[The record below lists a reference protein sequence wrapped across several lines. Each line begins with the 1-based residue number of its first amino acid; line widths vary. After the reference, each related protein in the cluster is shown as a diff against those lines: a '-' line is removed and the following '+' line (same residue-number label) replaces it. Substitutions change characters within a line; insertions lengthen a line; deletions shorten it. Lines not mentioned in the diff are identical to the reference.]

1 MIPYKGKVTIERTL
15 KYIKE
20 TMGYNLNDYN
30 FTDLRFRLSEED
42 LSYYI
47 FKIIKQ
53 DQQFVMNEG
62 AKVEECLDILLHI
75 CQVLGVSI
83 VNKEN
88 KKMLDEYLDLY
99 LKNNDL
105 FPKNEDLDKLVSSF
119 NDKKIPLEFLRY
131 MFSNKAFN
139 FTTEST
145 PTLNHF
151 IDYLI
156 KARQYY
162 TDDRALLS
170 SVINL
175 ALSVDAEDLM
185 FGSDKDISKLVEK
198 KLNDDRKAN
207 GIYNVDE
214 FTLEELDRK
223 LSQFE
228 SIVTNLQNLVDLTE
242 QQISEIKST
251 TRDSKDAINNTRLQT
266 LKALKI
272 EASGVINDFRK
283 TYLELLNKEKEN
295 LVSQK
300 DMLMTDMQV
309 EFDKKKLELESLT
322 ADLGQR
328 IAIELGRIRQQSS
341 YSIDQMKDF
350 ISNNEEV
357 KKMFDVAKQDQAFL
371 SRLAKMDNIP
381 MPELGVS
388 AMPTTA
394 VSVAGAIPM
403 PSIIVPK
410 PEREVVEK
418 INYYFDTNIPFK
430 DRFKELMDKKKE
442 DIKKTGAIYHEKF
455 DDLLTII
462 LNNDVPYMFGPS
474 GCGKTYMIEKQL
486 AKLLGLDVVTN
497 GFIMYETDILGFNN
511 ANGVYVPSNF
521 YRCYKYGD
529 IIFLDELDNSSPS
542 STIVLNSFIG
552 NDEDSYYTFPNGDRV
567 KRHSNFRILAAGNT
581 RGNGRTESHNTRKK
595 IDEAVMQR
603 LTPVEIDYDNRIEKN
618 ILVDYPEWYNFAINF
633 RNAIKEIKIGGSDGP
648 NYNGTLT
655 TRDIEAIRRYKRDNS
670 FSDEKIIEYEVI
682 ENKDID
688 YLQQI
693 ISEMEALA
701 SKRQFTEGGIELFE
715 KFKVLS
721 KNRRY

>member
-1 MIPYKGKVTIERTL
+1 MIPYKGKVTLERTL
-15 KYIKE
+15 KHIE
-20 TMGYNLNDYN
+20 TMGQNLNDYN

-42 LSYYI
+42 LSHYI
-47 FKIIKQ
+47 FKSINVV
-53 DQQFVMNEG
+53 DHAGV
-62 AKVEECLDILLHI
+62 ALDILPHFCEL
-75 CQVLGVSI
+75 LGVSI

-88 KKMLDEYLDLY
+88 KKLLDEYMDLY
-99 LKNNDL
+99 LKNEDL
-105 FPKNEDLDKLVSSF
+105 FPKNGDLDKLVSSF

-139 FTTEST
+139 LTKEDT

-175 ALSVDAEDLM
+175 VESVDAEDLM
-185 FGSDKDISKLVEK
+185 FGFDKDIAKLVEN

-242 QQISEIKST
+242 QQITEIKSE
-251 TRDSKDAINNTRLQT
+251 TRDSKDTINNTRLQT
-266 LKALKI
+266 LKALKL
-272 EASGVINDFRK
+272 EASSVINDFRK

-309 EFDKKKLELESLT
+309 EFDKKKLELEALT

-357 KKMFDVAKQDQAFL
+357 RKMFDVAKQDQAFL
-371 SRLAKMDNIP
+371 NRLAKMDNIP
-381 MPELGVS
+381 MPELGTS
-388 AMPTTA
+388 AMPGVVPTVPVT
-394 VSVAGAIPM
+394 GAIAM

-442 DIKKTGAIYHEKF
+442 DIKNTGAIYHEKF

-529 IIFLDELDNSSPS
+529 MIFLDELDNSTPS

-552 NDEDSYYTFPNGDRV
+552 NDDDSYYTFPNGDRV

-603 LTPVEIDYDNRIEKN
+603 LTPVEIDYDNRIEEK
-618 ILVDYPEWYNFAINF
+618 ILVDYPGWYNFAINF

-682 ENKDID
+682 ENKDVD
-688 YLQQI
+688 YLNQI
-693 ISEMEALA
+693 IEEMETLE
-701 SKRQFTEGGIELFE
+701 SQGQFTEGGIELFE

>member
-1 MIPYKGKVTIERTL
+1 MIPYKGKVTLERTL
-15 KYIKE
+15 KHIE
-20 TMGYNLNDYN
+20 TMGYNLNYN

-42 LSYYI
+42 ISYYI
-47 FKIIKQ
+47 FKLIKQ
-53 DQQFVMNEG
+53 DKLSDG
-62 AKVEECLDILLHI
+62 LDILPHL
-75 CQVLGVSI
+75 CEVLGVSV

-88 KKMLDEYLDLY
+88 KKLLDDYVDLY
-99 LKNNDL
+99 LKNVEL
-105 FPKNEDLDKLVSSF
+105 FPEDEDLDKLVSSF

-175 ALSVDAEDLM
+175 VESVDAEDLM
-185 FGSDKDISKLVEK
+185 FGSDKDITKLVEK
-198 KLNDDRKAN
+198 KLNDDRKSN

-223 LSQFE
+223 LSEFE
-228 SIVTNLQNLVDLTE
+228 SLATDLQNLVDLTE
-242 QQISEIKST
+242 QQINEIKQET
-251 TRDSKDAINNTRLQT
+251 KDSKDTIVSTRIQT
-266 LKALKI
+266 LKALKL
-272 EASGVINDFRK
+272 EAGKVINNFRK
-283 TYLELLNKEKEN
+283 AYMELLNKEKEN

-300 DMLMTDMQV
+300 DMLMADMQV

-357 KKMFDVAKQDQAFL
+357 RKMFDVAKQDQAFL

-381 MPELGVS
+381 IPELGVS
-388 AMPTTA
+388 TMPGAART
-394 VSVAGAIPM
+394 VPVAGAIAM

-442 DIKKTGAIYHEKF
+442 DIKNTGAIYHEKF

-486 AKLLGLDVVTN
+486 AKLLGLNVVTN

-603 LTPVEIDYDNRIEKN
+603 LTPVEIDYDNRIEEK
-618 ILVDYPEWYNFAINF
+618 ILVDYPGWYNFAINF

-655 TRDIEAIRRYKRDNS
+655 TRDIEAIRRYKTDDS

-682 ENKDID
+682 ENKDVD
-688 YLQQI
+688 YLNQI
-693 ISEMEALA
+693 IEEMESLE
-701 SKRQFTEGGIELFE
+701 SKGEFTEGGIELFE

>member
-1 MIPYKGKVTIERTL
+1 MIPYKGKVTLERTL
-15 KYIKE
+15 KYIE
-20 TMGYNLNDYN
+20 TMGQNLNDYN

-42 LSYYI
+42 LSHYI
-47 FKIIKQ
+47 FKSINVV
-53 DQQFVMNEG
+53 DHAGV
-62 AKVEECLDILLHI
+62 ALDILPHFCEL
-75 CQVLGVSI
+75 LGVSI

-88 KKMLDEYLDLY
+88 KKLLDEYMDLY
-99 LKNNDL
+99 LKNEDL
-105 FPKNEDLDKLVSSF
+105 FPKNIDLDKLVSSF

-139 FTTEST
+139 LTKENTS
-145 PTLNHF
+145 TLNHF

-175 ALSVDAEDLM
+175 VESVDAEDLM
-185 FGSDKDISKLVEK
+185 FGSDKDITKLVEK

-223 LSQFE
+223 LSEFE
-228 SIVTNLQNLVDLTE
+228 SLATDLQNLVDLTE
-242 QQISEIKST
+242 QQINEIKQET
-251 TRDSKDAINNTRLQT
+251 KDSKDTIVSTRIQT
-266 LKALKI
+266 LKALKL
-272 EASGVINDFRK
+272 EAGKVINNFRK
-283 TYLELLNKEKEN
+283 AYMELLNKEKEN

-300 DMLMTDMQV
+300 DMLMADMQV
-309 EFDKKKLELESLT
+309 EFDKKKLELEALASNV
-322 ADLGQR
+322 GQR

-357 KKMFDVAKQDQAFL
+357 RKMFDVAKQDQAFL

-388 AMPTTA
+388 AMPGA
-394 VSVAGAIPM
+394 VGSPVGTVPVAGAIAM

-442 DIKKTGAIYHEKF
+442 DIEKTGAIYHEKF

-529 IIFLDELDNSSPS
+529 MIFLDELDNSSPS

-552 NDEDSYYTFPNGDRV
+552 NDDDSYYTFPNGDRV

-603 LTPVEIDYDNRIEKN
+603 LTPVEIDYDNRIEEK
-618 ILVDYPEWYNFAINF
+618 ILVDYPGWYNFAINF

-655 TRDIEAIRRYKRDNS
+655 TRDIEAIRRYKSDDS

-682 ENKDID
+682 ENKDVD
-688 YLQQI
+688 YLNQI
-693 ISEMEALA
+693 IEEMESLE
-701 SKRQFTEGGIELFE
+701 SKGQFTEGGIELFE

>member
-1 MIPYKGKVTIERTL
+1 MIPYKGRVTLDKTIKYLRDEKSYLIDINDFNISDL
-15 KYIKE
+15 K
-20 TMGYNLNDYN
+20 
-30 FTDLRFRLSEED
+30 FRLDEEEISKILFMFYKND
-42 LSYYI
+42 MELSNLKNINHFCEI
-47 FKIIKQ
+47 F
-53 DQQFVMNEG
+53 N
-62 AKVEECLDILLHI
+62 
-75 CQVLGVSI
+75 VSI
-83 VNKEN
+83 KSSHNKTELMELIN
-88 KKMLDEYLDLY
+88 LY
-99 LKNNDL
+99 LKNKNL
-105 FPKNEDLDKLVSSF
+105 FPSEEYIDRLFSCFS
-119 NDKKIPLEFLRY
+119 DKKIGLEYLRY
-131 MFSNKAFN
+131 IYTNKRIEKLEIVN
-139 FTTEST
+139 S
-145 PTLNHF
+145 F
-151 IDYLI
+151 INYLI
-156 KARQYY
+156 QARPFYV
-162 TDDRALLS
+162 DDRALLTS
-170 SVINL
+170 AINL
-175 ALSVDAEDLM
+175 VNSIDESNLL
-185 FGSDKDISKLVEK
+185 FGSDKDIAKIIEK

-214 FTLEELDRK
+214 FILEELDRK
-223 LSQFE
+223 LSEFE
-228 SIVTNLQNLVDLTE
+228 SLATDLQNLVDLTE
-242 QQISEIKST
+242 QQINEIKQET
-251 TRDSKDAINNTRLQT
+251 KDSKDTIVSTRIQT
-266 LKALKI
+266 LKALKL
-272 EASGVINDFRK
+272 EAGKVINNFRK
-283 TYLELLNKEKEN
+283 AYMELLNKEKEN

-300 DMLMTDMQV
+300 DMLMADMQV

-322 ADLGQR
+322 SDLGQR

-357 KKMFDVAKQDQAFL
+357 RKMFDVAKQDQAFL

-381 MPELGVS
+381 MPELGTSV
-388 AMPTTA
+388 MPGA
-394 VSVAGAIPM
+394 VSTVPVAGAIAM

-603 LTPVEIDYDNRIEKN
+603 LTPVEIDYDNRIEEK
-618 ILVDYPEWYNFAINF
+618 ILVDYPGWYNFAINF

-655 TRDIEAIRRYKRDNS
+655 TRDIEAIRRYKTDDS

-682 ENKDID
+682 ENKDAD
-688 YLQQI
+688 YLNQI
-693 ISEMEALA
+693 ISEMETLE
-701 SKRQFTEGGIELFE
+701 SQGKFTKGGIELFE